1 MPPFPLLL
9 HCKKTFTNGWKVSAD
24 FLLVSPLRYSK
35 TRIQLP
41 NQKPDMTFD
50 ILHSLCH
57 VVKNP

>member
-50 ILHSLCH
+50 ILHSL
-57 VVKNP
+57 